1 MRCQSVSNEEDE
13 MASQIVTTTDL
24 PLPKFSVGKVRDT
37 YDLGDRLLM
46 VATDRISAFDA
57 ILPNG
62 IPDKG
67 RVLTQLSAFWFA
79 RLSDLIANHLISI
92 DIADLPDAVRAD
104 NQLCE
109 DLAGRFMIVKKAQRY
124 DFECVV
130 RGYLAGSGWVD
141 YQRTGAVCG
150 VALPAGLRQGDRLPE
165 PIFTPATKA
174 EQGHDI
180 NISLDEMKQAVG
192 KDIGQTIAD
201 ASIAIY
207 KTAAA
212 YALDRGIIIAD
223 TKMEFGLLDGELILI
238 DELLTPDS
246 SRYWPV
252 ADYRP
257 GGSPPSF
264 DKQFVRDW
272 LEGSG
277 WDKQPPAPAL
287 PADVVAGAA
296 TRYREAYEW
305 LTGAPLPA

>member
-1 MRCQSVSNEEDE
+1 

-24 PLPKFSVGKVRDT
+24 PLPGFSVGKVRDT

-67 RVLTQLSAFWFA
+67 RVLTQLSAFWFQ
-79 RLSDLIANHLISI
+79 RLADLIANHVISV
-92 DIADLPDAVRAD
+92 DSADLPEVVRARPD
-104 NQLCE
+104 LLAL
-109 DLAGRFMIVKKAQRY
+109 LAGRFMIVKKAKRL

-130 RGYLAGSGWVD
+130 RGYLAGSGWAD

-150 VALPAGLRQGDRLPE
+150 VALPAGLRQGDHLPE

-174 EQGHDI
+174 EEGHDT
-180 NISLDEMKQAVG
+180 NISLDEMQRVIG
-192 KDIGQTIAD
+192 EDLGQTIAD

-207 KTAAA
+207 KAAAA

-252 ADYRP
+252 AEYRP

-264 DKQFVRDW
+264 DKQYVRDW

-277 WDKQPPAPAL
+277 WNKQPPAPTL

-296 TRYREAYEW
+296 TRYREAYES
-305 LTGAPLPA
+305 LTGAPLPTL